1 MKNRHIDH
9 TRAAQ
14 INLSIEARR
23 EGGLRGALA
32 RRGGGGGAGAGARAG
47 RRMARCAFLGFW
59 TLGGRKIDRMAS
71 PAAGL
76 TGPGGRQGEAG
87 GGERCAQLRGVDR
100 LGPG

>member
-1 MKNRHIDH
+1 MKFTVKIRHIDQ

-14 INLSIEARR
+14 INHAIESPR

-32 RRGGGGGAGAGARAG
+32 RADGGCSAGAAARAG

-87 GGERCAQLRGVDR
+87 GGSAARSSAELTG
-100 LGPG
+100 

>member
-1 MKNRHIDH
+1 MKNQHIKH

-14 INLSIEARR
+14 INLSIEGRR

-47 RRMARCAFLGFW
+47 RRMARCAFPGFW

-87 GGERCAQLRGVDR
+87 GGSAARSSTELTG
-100 LGPG
+100 